1 MTIYD
6 VKQELKRLYA
16 PKNTS
21 WELVDVPA
29 QQFLAIDGYGDPNTA
44 AEYAAAV
51 QALYAVAYTLKFAT
65 KTGDGRDFVV
75 APLEALWWSAELG
88 AFTDRAKDTW
98 QWTLLIS
105 QPAWITAPMIRAAK
119 AVAFEKKKLPEISTV
134 RQLEMKEGRC
144 AQALH
149 IGSYDEEG
157 PLLAELHGPFFAANA
172 LDFAGMHHEIYL
184 SDPRRTEAAK
194 LRTVLRQP
202 VQTAGTQ

>member
-44 AEYAAAV
+44 AEYAA
-51 QALYAVAYTLKFAT
+51 VAYTLKFAT

-75 APLEALWWSAELG
+75 APLEGLWWSAELG

-98 QWTLLIS
+98 RWTLLIS